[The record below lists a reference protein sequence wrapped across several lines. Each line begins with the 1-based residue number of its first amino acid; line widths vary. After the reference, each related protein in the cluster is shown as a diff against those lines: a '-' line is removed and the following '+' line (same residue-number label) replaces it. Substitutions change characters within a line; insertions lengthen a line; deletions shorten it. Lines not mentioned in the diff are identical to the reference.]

1 MELSS
6 LYNKF
11 EQHYEITDLHKFAI
25 YEIQIRLE
33 QNNRQKALEE
43 RNMVKNHYNKY
54 VCKCH

>member
-33 QNNRQKALEE
+33 QNNR
-43 RNMVKNHYNKY
+43 
-54 VCKCH
+54 